1 MRKYL
6 VKYSVVI
13 IFMVITF
20 PGCVSVQSEFKEK
33 TLNDMYPILSDEQY
47 QTMKSLNSDE
57 EINKFID
64 EYWQSIDST
73 SNLNEEKAEYQQRLE
88 YANEHFPDRKGW
100 GRSDR
105 KRIYLVYG
113 PPVYIERYEDTNIS
127 LGKYSTIKSLEIWF
141 YITPGKNNSF
151 PSRVNNNISGERTFI
166 FGDVTG
172 VGIYKILYSSEEN
185 GDIDTRMFKL
195 QW

>member
-13 IFMVITF
+13 ICMVITF
-20 PGCVSVQSEFKEK
+20 PGCVSVQNEFKEK

-73 SNLNEEKAEYQQRLE
+73 SALNEDKVEYLQRLE
-88 YANEHFPDRKGW
+88 YANVHFPDRKGW

-105 KRIYLVYG
+105 KRIYLIYG
-113 PPVYIERYEDTNIS
+113 PPSYIERSDFTEIP
-127 LGKYSTIKSLEIWF
+127 LGKYSRIKAVEVWL
-141 YITPGKNNSF
+141 YMTPGKNNSF
-151 PSRVNNNISGERTFI
+151 PARVDNSYKGERKFI
-166 FGDVTG
+166 FGDVNG

-195 QW
+195 Q

>member
-1 MRKYL
+1 MKFL
-6 VKYSVVI
+6 VKYSMVI
-13 IFMVITF
+13 IFMIITLS
-20 PGCVSVQSEFKEK
+20 GCVSVQNEFKEK

-105 KRIYLVYG
+105 KRIYLIYG
-113 PPVYIERYEDTNIS
+113 PPTYIERYDYTEIR
-127 LGKYSTIKSLEIWF
+127 LGRYSTIKAMEVWL
-141 YITPGKNNSF
+141 YMTPGKNNSF
-151 PSRVNNNISGERTFI
+151 PSRINNTTYGERKFI
-166 FGDVTG
+166 FGDVNG

-185 GDIDTRMFKL
+185 GDIDTRMFL
-195 QW
+195 HY